1 MRGDYE
7 GAAEHLT
14 RAAEAFGNY
23 GRETSR
29 WYEWSVRVITARL
42 ANRRGRPDEALAL
55 ADAIIDAEGAPPAER
70 LDAELIAAEALLL
83 SKRPREAEA
92 RLVTV
97 EGRIDPRTTPGAW
110 GEFLRVRGLLQAAR
124 AGPTRRITTSRR
136 ASASSISS
144 ASAIRRR

>member
-7 GAAEHLT
+7 AAAEHLT

-42 ANRRGRPDEALAL
+42 ANRRGRPEEAFTL

-70 LDAELIAAEALLL
+70 LDAELIAAEALVL
-83 SKRPREAEA
+83 SKRPEGSRRAPA
-92 RLVTV
+92 RRSKAAST
-97 EGRIDPRTTPGAW
+97 RARRPARGASSCAC
-110 GEFLRVRGLLQAAR
+110 AACCTR
-124 AGPTRRITTSRR
+124 RKAAPTRRTTTSRR
-136 ASASSISS
+136 A
-144 ASAIRRR
+144 